1 MGPLVREEKL
11 LEKEKG
17 KYPIK
22 KLRESVYVYDN
33 VTFSSFNLFSNKIR
47 AIDVC
52 PRKERDIYTK
62 REYSCYLEKP

>member
-22 KLRESVYVYDN
+22 KLRESVYVYDSVKFDPN
-33 VTFSSFNLFSNKIR
+33 LRSPSSGNQLFFLTL
-47 AIDVC
+47 
-52 PRKERDIYTK
+52 IYSPIK
-62 REYSCYLEKP
+62 